1 MFIFGCTTTVMVA
14 SRRKGDFLF
23 DINALSDSFF
33 DAKDNHAFTELIE
46 EYFGE
51 SGDETE
57 VNTDIIM
64 VIIKIKNL
72 AVTFNK

>member
-1 MFIFGCTTTVMVA
+1 MAA

-23 DINALSDSFF
+23 AINALSDSFF
-33 DAKDNHAFTELIE
+33 DAKDNHALTELI

-51 SGDETE
+51 SSDETE

-64 VIIKIKNL
+64 VIIKINGDNKN
-72 AVTFNK
+72 